1 MMHAI
6 TSLRSPAMLAVG
18 VVGSAMLGET
28 ISQDTPIT
36 LQAACITG
44 CVFVTVAL
52 WITNRFNQSDKRIDK
67 IAAKVDS
74 LLADTAY
81 FHKTIHDKFIKD
93 NPELK

>member
-1 MMHAI
+1 MIHFLA
-6 TSLRSPAMLAVG
+6 TLKSPATLAFG
-18 VVGSAMLGET
+18 AIGAGIFGEA

-44 CVFVTVAL
+44 CVIVTVAL

-67 IAAKVDS
+67 IDSKVDS
-74 LLADTAY
+74 LLKDTAY
-81 FHKTIHDKFIKD
+81 FHKTIHDKFLKD